1 MGGENQVRLRV
12 TVDGPTS
19 ARRRLSDLLAREG
32 LDVAQSPTGDGATDV
47 VLLWV
52 SDDTAEGDLKRS
64 VADAHAPVVIV
75 AATTTRRLV
84 RDALASGVHGVVAD
98 LSASHALRATLE
110 AVASGQLVVPAEART
125 ALERPLL
132 TAREKQVLSM
142 VVLGFSNLEIA
153 NKLYVTETTVKSHLS
168 AAYRKLGVRSR
179 QQATDTIL
187 DSRDGLGL
195 GVLSLTPAGGS

>member
-1 MGGENQVRLRV
+1 V

-32 LDVAQSPTGDGATDV
+32 LDVAPQEGGDAADV

-52 SDDTAEGDLKRS
+52 SDDAAEGDLNRS
-64 VADAHAPVVIV
+64 VAGAHAPVVIV

-84 RDALASGVHGVVAD
+84 QDALASGAQGVVTD
-98 LSASHALRATLE
+98 LGTSQALRSTLE

-153 NKLYVTETTVKSHLS
+153 NKLYVTETTVKSHLY

-179 QQATDTIL
+179 QQATATIL